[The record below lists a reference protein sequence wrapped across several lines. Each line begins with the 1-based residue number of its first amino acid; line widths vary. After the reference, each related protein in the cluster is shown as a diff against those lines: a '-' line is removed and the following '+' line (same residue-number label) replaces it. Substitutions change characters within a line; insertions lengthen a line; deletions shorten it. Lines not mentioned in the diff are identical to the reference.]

1 MKFVLDWIWNG
12 PWWAP
17 LIGAIY
23 ASVLLGILVSALV
36 PLVRQGRGK

>member
-1 MKFVLDWIWNG
+1 MKFVLDWIWFG

-23 ASVLLGILVSALV
+23 FSIILGMLAHAVASAF
-36 PLVRQGRGK
+36 RRH